1 MEYLDL
7 INQNID
13 ENKEQLLQTL
23 QELIAIKSVEED
35 TEGEMPFGEGVQKAF
50 SYMLETAKKEGFPVK
65 NTDNYGGH
73 IELKGESDR
82 VMGIVGHLDV
92 VPEGSGWEEE
102 PYGGVIKD
110 GVIYGRGTM
119 DDKGPVV
126 ASFYAM
132 KAVKDSGVLL
142 KDSVRLILGLDEE
155 TNWKGMEHY
164 LSKVSAP
171 DYGFTPDGDF
181 PAIHGEKGILV
192 FDLAKKF
199 APASEKGLELRS
211 LIGGNAANMVA
222 DSARA
227 VVRDSSGAGYEE
239 IREKA
244 ARFSAEKQARLKC
257 KGVGKS
263 LEITAQGVSAH
274 GAKPE
279 QGVNAI
285 SVMMEFL
292 GHLNF
297 AGDDVNDFIA
307 FYNSKIG
314 FELDGRS
321 LGCGFADE
329 PSGILVLNVGMIR
342 LDSEAVSL
350 TINVRYP
357 VTSSAEAVYEAI
369 RPAAD
374 EYNLGI
380 VKGKHEEPI
389 YIPADD
395 PMIVTLM
402 DIYKR
407 QTGDMDSKPLV
418 IGGGTYARAMKNVI
432 AFGARF
438 PGQPEL
444 EHQKNECVSIEN
456 LMKMT
461 RIYAEAIYR
470 LAGAEPETGN
480 GGEEGS
486 MENPAAKI

>member
-1 MEYLDL
+1 MQRGREKL
-7 INQNID
+7 
-13 ENKEQLLQTL
+13 
-23 QELIAIKSVEED
+23 
-35 TEGEMPFGEGVQKAF
+35 G
-50 SYMLETAKKEGFPVK
+50 
-65 NTDNYGGH
+65 NY
-73 IELKGESDR
+73 R
-82 VMGIVGHLDV
+82 A
-92 VPEGSGWEEE
+92 GSFRPW
-102 PYGGVIKD
+102 
-110 GVIYGRGTM
+110 
-119 DDKGPVV
+119 
-126 ASFYAM
+126 
-132 KAVKDSGVLL
+132 
-142 KDSVRLILGLDEE
+142 
-155 TNWKGMEHY
+155 
-164 LSKVSAP
+164 SK
-171 DYGFTPDGDF
+171 
-181 PAIHGEKGILV
+181 
-192 FDLAKKF
+192 
-199 APASEKGLELRS
+199 
-211 LIGGNAANMVA
+211 
-222 DSARA
+222 ARA
-227 VVRDSSGAGYEE
+227 
-239 IREKA
+239 
-244 ARFSAEKQARLKC
+244 
-257 KGVGKS
+257 
-263 LEITAQGVSAH
+263 
-274 GAKPE
+274 
-279 QGVNAI
+279 GVNAI

-329 PSGILVLNVGMIR
+329 PSGSLVLNVGMIR

-486 MENPAAKI
+486 MENPAAKFDKPKGFSYNRRVKIICFRRG